1 MYVAM
6 INSIIY
12 VGYMCGVCSKRYPGG
27 GTWFGCDKCNSWYHC
42 VWGGGFIMTPKL
54 LKVIGTARIVND
66 KAFHLIYALLH
77 NHVVVLLS
85 LTFFM
90 ISHIHVLYV

>member
-1 MYVAM
+1 MNIAM

-12 VGYMCGVCSKRYPGG
+12 VGYMFGVCSKRYLVEEHGSVVTSATV
-27 GTWFGCDKCNSWYHC
+27 GTIVC
-42 VWGGGFIMTPKL
+42 VGGFIMTPKL
-54 LKVIGTARIVND
+54 QKAIGTARIVND
-66 KAFHLIYALLH
+66 KAFHLICALLH

-90 ISHIHVLYV
+90 ISLIHVLYV